1 MKERFWFVYYWIMVG
16 YLVMALVVLLIF
28 KLTWNDREEPNSC
41 VSFSYGEER
50 QAACSQGANTP
61 YFIRDINDI
70 LFFRFVDY
78 GAISCDKMKCKE
90 GYDLNRWSYLQN
102 YYPFI
107 LVFLMT
113 LIRFIFTGKHI
124 WQRP

>member
-1 MKERFWFVYYWIMVG
+1 MKERLWSTYYWIMVG
-16 YLVMALVVLLIF
+16 YLAMALVVLLTF
-28 KLTWNDREEPNSC
+28 KLTWNDREESNAC
-41 VSFSYGEER
+41 GHFNYDEGR
-50 QAACSQGANTP
+50 RADCSQGANTP

-78 GAISCDKMKCKE
+78 GSSKCDKTNCKE
-90 GYDLNRWSYLQN
+90 GYDLDRWSYIQN
-102 YYPFI
+102 YYPFL
-107 LVFLMT
+107 LVFIMT